1 MISNYIIILFLL
13 LFFDSCYFMI
23 IYKNFN
29 KMIKEITNS
38 NIKLNY
44 ITAIITY
51 LLLAFS
57 LYYFIILPK
66 KSYLDAFL
74 LGLVI
79 FGIYDFSNLTIFEKY
94 NLNLGLIDTIYGA
107 TIFTLITFIINLIK
121 IEK

>member
-1 MISNYIIILFLL
+1 MIINYFIILFLFL
-13 LFFDSCYFMI
+13 LFDGCYFMI